1 MGIRWEDYDIEPML
15 KQIAYKNTIDFID
28 YLDVK
33 DILDINLPRG
43 KTKKETLTL
52 NQWSKLT
59 GFVKTIL
66 DKFISIDDETK
77 ILYNEMIEI
86 LCNERLH
93 LKSFEEN

>member
-1 MGIRWEDYDIEPML
+1 MGIKWDNLDIEPNL
-15 KQIAYKNTIDFID
+15 KQIAFKNTIEFID

-33 DILDINLPRG
+33 DILEISSTRG
-43 KTKKETLTL
+43 KPKKEILTIH
-52 NQWSKLT
+52 QWQKLT
-59 GFVKTIL
+59 GFVKSIL
-66 DKFISIDDETK
+66 DKFMQTDDETS